1 MSLLYNHHSKPA
13 QGHTNMSLI
22 SRLDGS
28 TRYTYQ
34 STATSSFS
42 ASAQISTV
50 SVVRA
55 IVAAAAQPAYAKIS
69 DYFGRVSILLI
80 SSVFYVVG
88 ESSSSN
94 TSSQSCFSPLL
105 SYTYVY
111 PSSLLLLLLDHLIS
125 DAPTIHIPYTIHN
138 SSCNVLMIGTIVMAT
153 GTEVSGFA
161 GGAVLYQFGFT
172 GVQRMSH
179 LHSFYIVQNELT

>member
-1 MSLLYNHHSKPA
+1 MSIDTSYYVRCLLTP
-13 QGHTNMSLI
+13 
-22 SRLDGS
+22 RLDGS

-34 STATSSFS
+34 STATSAFG

-88 ESSSSN
+88 EYAFRSDLNSEVGI
-94 TSSQSCFSPLL
+94 LL
-105 SYTYVY
+105 T
-111 PSSLLLLLLDHLIS
+111 
-125 DAPTIHIPYTIHN
+125 
-138 SSCNVLMIGTIVMAT
+138 IGTIVMAT
-153 GTEVSGFA
+153 GTDVSGFA

-172 GVQRMSH
+172 GVQRK
-179 LHSFYIVQNELT
+179 

>member
-1 MSLLYNHHSKPA
+1 MDVSL
-13 QGHTNMSLI
+13 TT
-22 SRLDGS
+22 RLDGS

-34 STATSSFS
+34 STATSAFS

-88 ESSSSN
+88 ESPSVTSHINQTPLSS
-94 TSSQSCFSPLL
+94 
-105 SYTYVY
+105 YITYLPTPA
-111 PSSLLLLLLDHLIS
+111 PSSFYFSVIFLRTHLPS
-125 DAPTIHIPYTIHN
+125 PVFIPSIT
-138 SSCNVLMIGTIVMAT
+138 L
-153 GTEVSGFA
+153 
-161 GGAVLYQFGFT
+161 
-172 GVQRMSH
+172 RM
-179 LHSFYIVQNELT
+179 

>member
-1 MSLLYNHHSKPA
+1 MCL
-13 QGHTNMSLI
+13 TT
-22 SRLDGS
+22 RLDGS

-88 ESSSSN
+88 ESSFFN
-94 TSSQSCFSPLL
+94 TSLRSSFSSCSFTYISPLL
-105 SYTYVY
+105 ASL
-111 PSSLLLLLLDHLIS
+111 PSPWTSHMQRTFDPHS
-125 DAPTIHIPYTIHN
+125 THHHN
-138 SSCNVLMIGTIVMAT
+138 SSYNVLITGTIVMAT

-172 GVQRMSH
+172 GVQRMFH
-179 LHSFYIVQNELT
+179 LYASRLYKMS